1 MKLRDSHVVIVGG
14 SKGVGAALAR
24 EVARRG
30 SHVTILARD
39 SAALHKICRD
49 VRGEAVPVDLTDLNS
64 LDGLI
69 DGIERARGP
78 IDILVSSAAITS
90 GGPLRTLSSTALR
103 NGALTN
109 FVSHMELNRQL
120 VGPMIKRDRGTLA
133 FVGSVAAE
141 VSMIHM
147 AAYAAAKAGL
157 TKFALEMQREL
168 RPTAIRVPVFV
179 LGSIPD
185 TQLNSNLSED
195 PVVAH
200 LNRMTGSVG
209 SLTPESVARRIAT
222 VLAGDR
228 RSAVYSLPRT
238 LAPVVQFRLFPQR
251 IIDPLLVRPALKEAE
266 RLRRLDDPTQAGPAP
281 SALTA
286 RVRARWI

>member
-1 MKLRDSHVVIVGG
+1 MVGG
-14 SKGVGAALAR
+14 SKGVGAALVR
-24 EVARRG
+24 EVAKRG
-30 SHVTILARD
+30 SRVTVLARD
-39 SAALHKICRD
+39 SEALHEVCRD
-49 VRGEAVPVDLTDLNS
+49 VGGAPVPVDLTDLES
-64 LDGLI
+64 LDGLMV
-69 DGIERARGP
+69 DIEDAHGA

-90 GGPLRTLSSTALR
+90 GGPLRKMSSTSLR
-103 NGALTN
+103 NGVLTN
-109 FVSHMELNRQL
+109 FLSHMELNRQL
-120 VGPMIKRDRGTLA
+120 VGPMIARNRGTLA

-195 PVVAH
+195 PVVAR
-200 LNRMTGSVG
+200 LNKMTGSVG
-209 SLTPESVARRIAT
+209 SLTPEAVAKQMAT
-222 VLAGDR
+222 VLAGNR
-228 RSAVYSLPRT
+228 RSAVYSLPWT
-238 LAPVVQFRLFPQR
+238 LAPIVQFRLLPQR

-266 RLRRLDDPTQAGPAP
+266 RLRLLEDPVEAGP
-281 SALTA
+281 TA
-286 RVRARWI
+286 TPHGSGFRASWF